1 MERVMDR
8 IGDRVVVASVSGGK
22 DSTAMCLHL
31 KELGIPYEAVFMDT
45 GWENAET
52 YRYLREELPSYIGP
66 IRWLR
71 SEAVLPPDLDALARV
86 YEARLGHY
94 SAMVRWCLKK
104 GMFPSGRRRWCTE
117 ELKVRPMGKYLA
129 SLDAEAVNVVGVRA
143 EESAARAALAEWEMP
158 PDTSM
163 IDAETWRP
171 LIQWKTEDVIAIHHR
186 HGVIPNRGYLGA
198 ARRVGCWPCIRS
210 AKAEIRNIAD
220 TDPGRIDLLADLERD
235 IGRLARER
243 MERKGTTL
251 EAEGYH
257 EPVWFQSPIRDESG
271 GSPCWPI
278 DRVVEW
284 SRTAHGGRQ
293 FELFAPRDH
302 EAGCVRWG
310 MCDLSQK
317 EAEWSA

>member
-1 MERVMDR
+1 MNHKDVRAY

-22 DSTAMCLHL
+22 DSTAMCLYL
-31 KELGIPYEAVFMDT
+31 QELGIAYEAVFMDT

-52 YRYLREELPSYIGP
+52 YRYLREELPNYIGP

-71 SEAVLPPDLDALARV
+71 SEVALPPDLDALARV
-86 YEARLGHY
+86 YEARMGHY
-94 SAMVRWCLKK
+94 SPMVRWCLRK

-129 SLDAEAVNVVGVRA
+129 SLDIEAVNAVGVRA
-143 EESAARAALAEWEMP
+143 EESAARAGLEEWEMP

-171 LIQWKTEDVIAIHHR
+171 LIRWTTGDVIAIHQQ
-186 HGVIPNRGYLGA
+186 HGVVPNRGYLGA
-198 ARRVGCWPCIRS
+198 AHRVGCWPCIRS

-220 TDPGRIDLLADLERD
+220 TDPGRISLLADLERD

-243 MERKGTTL
+243 MERRGTTL
-251 EAEGYH
+251 EAEGYQ
-257 EPVWFQSPIRDESG
+257 ERAWFQSPIRDEQG

-278 DRVVEW
+278 DKVVEW

-293 FELFAPRDH
+293 FELFASRGH

-310 MCDLSQK
+310 ICDTGSK
-317 EAEWSA
+317 E